1 MKNTQT
7 TGPVLIHV
15 ITDKG
20 RGYDPA
26 VTASDRM
33 HGVGKFDKA
42 TGKQFKTKSKVRF
55 AAFGRQTF
63 FVIFAGLQPLCRKA
77 CLSSLPCRGLIA
89 CVATARVSMPTKQQS
104 SCWNVVLMETLAC
117 LALQAQSYTNYFAD
131 ALLAEAE
138 RDSRIVGIHA
148 AMGGGTGMNRFSA
161 RFPERTFDVGIAE
174 QHAVRCSHMLDFAQ
188 IRSELA
194 GVNAGKLA
202 PQA

>member
-1 MKNTQT
+1 MCHVWPTADVKNTQT

-55 AAFGRQTF
+55 AAFGRKTF
-63 FVIFAGLQPLCRKA
+63 FVIFAGAASLCKPLCRKA

-89 CVATARVSMPTKQQS
+89 RVATARVSIPTKQQS
-104 SCWNVVLMETLAC
+104 SCWTWC
-117 LALQAQSYTNYFAD
+117 
-131 ALLAEAE
+131 
-138 RDSRIVGIHA
+138 
-148 AMGGGTGMNRFSA
+148 
-161 RFPERTFDVGIAE
+161 
-174 QHAVRCSHMLDFAQ
+174 
-188 IRSELA
+188 
-194 GVNAGKLA
+194 
-202 PQA
+202 